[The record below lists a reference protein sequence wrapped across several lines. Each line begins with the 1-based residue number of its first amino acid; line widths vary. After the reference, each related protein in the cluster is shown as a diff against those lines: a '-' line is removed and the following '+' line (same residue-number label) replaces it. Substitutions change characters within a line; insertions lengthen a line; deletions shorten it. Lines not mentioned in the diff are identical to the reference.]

1 MAVRDRRV
9 PAKRKPV
16 VPAVRDDPAPI
27 ALGDEQGGAGAQQ
40 IEELGERHGPG
51 DVITRHADE
60 IRAGDDRIRAGL
72 AALNGFAR
80 DENAQ
85 ESLPAHADERIRAGD
100 VGPLGGQLP
109 GDRDEEPAG
118 GFATRV
124 REGANWDRVGAILA
138 QLQSALGPL
147 DVDEDRAVLER
158 NEADLGA
165 GATQEVKLPGV
176 GRRRIDP
183 DDRGRLQPDPGRRE
197 GAVRHAAAE
206 TPAARVV
213 VGEVARRR
221 PDDDDLRSLRG
232 RRQPDRILRLQ
243 PVSLPTGVSV
253 FFYELHE
260 GDEEIFSD
268 VLVASESEMEP
279 DEFFDLVQSIR
290 RRIQDSYQ
298 DDTLI
303 EAIAVELERDHGFI
317 FVSDERLTASVNVS
331 VEESENFLAE
341 VGRED
346 EDLEARDVDY
356 RAVIAE
362 FDPDGEARSN

>member
-1 MAVRDRRV
+1 
-9 PAKRKPV
+9 
-16 VPAVRDDPAPI
+16 
-27 ALGDEQGGAGAQQ
+27 
-40 IEELGERHGPG
+40 
-51 DVITRHADE
+51 
-60 IRAGDDRIRAGL
+60 
-72 AALNGFAR
+72 
-80 DENAQ
+80 
-85 ESLPAHADERIRAGD
+85 
-100 VGPLGGQLP
+100 
-109 GDRDEEPAG
+109 
-118 GFATRV
+118 
-124 REGANWDRVGAILA
+124 
-138 QLQSALGPL
+138 
-147 DVDEDRAVLER
+147 
-158 NEADLGA
+158 
-165 GATQEVKLPGV
+165 
-176 GRRRIDP
+176 
-183 DDRGRLQPDPGRRE
+183 
-197 GAVRHAAAE
+197 
-206 TPAARVV
+206 
-213 VGEVARRR
+213 
-221 PDDDDLRSLRG
+221 
-232 RRQPDRILRLQ
+232 
-243 PVSLPTGVSV
+243 V

-290 RRIQDSYQ
+290 RRVQDSYQ